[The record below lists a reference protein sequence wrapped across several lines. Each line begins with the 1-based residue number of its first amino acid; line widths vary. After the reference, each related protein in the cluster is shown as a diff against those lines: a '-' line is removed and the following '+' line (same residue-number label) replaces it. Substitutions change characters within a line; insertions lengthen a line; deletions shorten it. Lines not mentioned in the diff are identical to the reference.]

1 MLLKK
6 IHELD
11 PGLISALGIVL
22 HILALIKPPKRVIL
36 SSTYSID
43 AGNQRGCGAT
53 KGDDRDDIIL

>member
-11 PGLISALGIVL
+11 PAIISALGIVL

-36 SSTYSID
+36 SSID